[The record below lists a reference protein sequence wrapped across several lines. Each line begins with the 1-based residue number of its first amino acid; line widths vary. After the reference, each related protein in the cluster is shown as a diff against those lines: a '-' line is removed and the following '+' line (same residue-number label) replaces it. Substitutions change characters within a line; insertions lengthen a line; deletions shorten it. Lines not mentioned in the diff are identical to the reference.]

1 MAVLT
6 PNKWEQNKSQV
17 LALLLRTES
26 HCGSGG
32 QYTLYFTYTAVV
44 DSSRWVV
51 LHPVFLFIL
60 FSLTGLI
67 GGVGDVSRPMAIFE
81 LLEYIVEEVRIFPPF
96 FLSLLSV
103 SWLRTPVYLYVGYLT
118 YRIAVMTLSLS
129 GLGVSFSYV
138 IPSMVS
144 PDSSRN

>member
-1 MAVLT
+1 MGCTTVLSLFCVLLLTLLAFIPSNGCLT
-6 PNKWEQNKSQV
+6 PNKWEQNKPQV

-32 QYTLYFTYTAVV
+32 QCTLYFTYTAVV

-103 SWLRTPVYLYVGYLT
+103 SWLRTPVYLYVGYGRSMS
-118 YRIAVMTLSLS
+118 RI
-129 GLGVSFSYV
+129 G
-138 IPSMVS
+138 
-144 PDSSRN
+144 